1 MDDHA
6 MQEEKPSN
14 TATKSGE
21 TSKRRKR
28 LLFSLL
34 PLFLLPLLGGAF
46 VGTGSYTFMYAN
58 GGSYFSNDPQACAN
72 CHVMKDHLS
81 AWEKSSHH
89 AVAVC
94 NDCHAP
100 HDSFFY
106 KYFVKGVNG
115 FNHSL
120 KFTTGDYPDVLQI
133 TKMNTSVTESACR
146 HCHSDLT
153 HSIEM
158 THAAGES
165 VSCLRC
171 HHEVGH
177 LE

>member
-1 MDDHA
+1 MS
-6 MQEEKPSN
+6 QESESN
-14 TATKSGE
+14 TPSVSVLPSKSL
-21 TSKRRKR
+21 KRRG
-28 LLFSLL
+28 LVISLMSL
-34 PLFLLPLLGGAF
+34 MFLPLLAGAF

-58 GGSYFSNDPQACAN
+58 GGAYFSDDPQSCAN
-72 CHVMKDHLS
+72 CHAMNDHLS

-89 AVAVC
+89 GVAVC
-94 NDCHAP
+94 NDCHSP
-100 HDSFFY
+100 HDSLIY

-133 TKMNTSVTESACR
+133 TEMNRSVTEAACR

-153 HSIEM
+153 HSIESI
-158 THAAGES
+158 HNADDS